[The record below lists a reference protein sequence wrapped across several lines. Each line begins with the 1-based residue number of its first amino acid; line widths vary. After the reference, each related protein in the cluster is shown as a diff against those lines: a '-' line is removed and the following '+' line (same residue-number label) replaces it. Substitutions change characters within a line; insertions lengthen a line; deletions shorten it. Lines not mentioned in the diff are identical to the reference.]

1 MKAEKRIRTGS
12 FFTPSIWVK
21 KSQQYILKTL
31 GKNWQK
37 DYYVWDCASGTGNL
51 LEGLDNYKKV
61 FASTLEAG
69 EVETI
74 RERFDIPE
82 NNAFQFDFLN
92 DSFDNLP
99 LDLQEIIKD
108 PIKSSKLLI
117 YINPPYG
124 QPSDKSLINS
134 NARGSAKKGMVDTK
148 VRDEFFDK
156 VGVGVNQLYVQFFL
170 RIYKYIP
177 NCKLACFTG
186 VKYLNSKSFIGF
198 RNYFKAKFLDG
209 FVVPSDTFYNV
220 KGKFPIG
227 FLMWDLSI
235 KEKMKKVALDV
246 FDKEGKRIV
255 GRELDKLIKGTD
267 QYISKGNDKK
277 GYSAENNKSIN
288 EWVDKFDYKGK
299 SIGILQKEISDFQ
312 HTHFIFINQKE
323 IKRHYK
329 ELNINKQ
336 NVLPSCIYLTARVL
350 FNHTWLN
357 SDDQFL
363 YPTKKE
369 YSAKDKDNINK
380 WINQFDYRNKDIGFL
395 KLNSSDFEYN
405 NIIHTTQILSTK
417 KNKNIYINRKNF
429 LPVSIYLT
437 IRHTLKKTWLNNSDH
452 FLYPTKKEYST
463 ESKKSI
469 NEWVDKFDYEGEN
482 IGFLQKAG
490 NSFQNIKEVF
500 VNQKEIKRHYKAIHI
515 NKENVLPA
523 CIYLTT
529 SQLFSHTWLNDID
542 QFTHPTK
549 KEYSAES
556 KKSINEWINIFDYE
570 GESIGFLRL
579 KNFDL
584 QHNKFIQITQKL
596 STSRYKNI
604 YKENLLPTCIYLT
617 TRQLFRR
624 TWLNDI
630 DHFLYPTKKEYSAKS
645 KKTISDWLRE
655 YYDKEGDGIGSL
667 SLGSILMSHN
677 SHVFLSCKPTHGQIK
692 SCIYTIVTPKNLLP
706 TCIYLTTRQL
716 FRRTWLNDI
725 DHFLYPTKKEY
736 SAENNKSIGDWLREY
751 KVEDNNQYIG
761 WIAGTNN
768 NSLQF
773 SKFIYILNDK
783 NQMPYPIGLWI
794 NKQNT
799 LPTCIYLTNRHIF
812 NHTWLNDID
821 QFTHPKTKP
830 LTWKDDKEFQNN
842 CVACTLF
849 HPQNRISAK
858 EGVNHWIPFTEKEV
872 GAKGKFESNFM
883 TNFLNAKLPKDND
896 GLFECKNDMTPTE
909 PLKFSKEARDVFK
922 AGLEIYKYYHAKD
935 GSNPNYSLHD
945 IRQHFQGF
953 NSKGIMNSKSK
964 DLEYQKL
971 YDNLKDKLEI
981 LATKIRPKVYKYG
994 FLDN

>member
-1 MKAEKRIRTGS
+1 MDQKKRITTGS

-21 KSQQYILKTL
+21 KSQKYILKTL

-37 DYYVWDCASGTGNL
+37 EYYIWDCASGTGNL
-51 LEGLDNYKKV
+51 LEGLDTYKKV
-61 FASTLEAG
+61 FASTLET
-69 EVETI
+69 EEI
-74 RERFDIPE
+74 EIIKERFDIPE

-99 LDLQEIIKD
+99 LDLQKIIKD
-108 PIKSSKLLI
+108 PIKSSRLLI

-124 QPSDKSLINS
+124 QPSDKSLITS
-134 NARGSAKKGMVDTK
+134 DKKEYLKKGMVETK
-148 VRDEFFDK
+148 VRSEFINK
-156 VGVGVNQLYVQFFL
+156 IGVGANQLYVQFFL

-277 GYSAENNKSIN
+277 EYSAEN
-288 EWVDKFDYKGK
+288 
-299 SIGILQKEISDFQ
+299 
-312 HTHFIFINQKE
+312 
-323 IKRHYK
+323 
-329 ELNINKQ
+329 
-336 NVLPSCIYLTARVL
+336 
-350 FNHTWLN
+350 
-357 SDDQFL
+357 
-363 YPTKKE
+363 
-369 YSAKDKDNINK
+369 
-380 WINQFDYRNKDIGFL
+380 
-395 KLNSSDFEYN
+395 
-405 NIIHTTQILSTK
+405 
-417 KNKNIYINRKNF
+417 
-429 LPVSIYLT
+429 
-437 IRHTLKKTWLNNSDH
+437 
-452 FLYPTKKEYST
+452 
-463 ESKKSI
+463 
-469 NEWVDKFDYEGEN
+469 
-482 IGFLQKAG
+482 
-490 NSFQNIKEVF
+490 
-500 VNQKEIKRHYKAIHI
+500 
-515 NKENVLPA
+515 
-523 CIYLTT
+523 
-529 SQLFSHTWLNDID
+529 
-542 QFTHPTK
+542 
-549 KEYSAES
+549 
-556 KKSINEWINIFDYE
+556 KKSINEWINVFDYK
-570 GESIGFLRL
+570 GQDIGFLEL
-579 KNFDL
+579 NSSDF
-584 QHNKFIQITQKL
+584 QYNKFIFTTQKM
-596 STSRYKNI
+596 STNHYKNI
-604 YKENLLPTCIYLT
+604 YINK
-617 TRQLFRR
+617 
-624 TWLNDI
+624 
-630 DHFLYPTKKEYSAKS
+630 
-645 KKTISDWLRE
+645 
-655 YYDKEGDGIGSL
+655 
-667 SLGSILMSHN
+667 
-677 SHVFLSCKPTHGQIK
+677 
-692 SCIYTIVTPKNLLP
+692 KNLLP
-706 TCIYLTTRQL
+706 TCIYLTARQL
-716 FRRTWLNDI
+716 FNYTWLNDI
-725 DHFLYPTKKEY
+725 DQFLYPTKKGY
-736 SAENNKSIGDWLREY
+736 SAESKKSIGDWLREY
-751 KVEDNNQYIG
+751 KADSNSEYIG
-761 WIAGTNN
+761 WLAGTNN

-909 PLKFSKEARDVFK
+909 PLEFSKEAKDVFK
-922 AGLEIYKYYHAKD
+922 AGLEIYKYYHKKD

-971 YDNLKDKLEI
+971 YDDLKDKLEI
-981 LATKIRPKVYKYG
+981 LATKIRPKIFEYK
-994 FLDN
+994 FLDT

>member
-61 FASTLEAG
+61 FASTLEAE

-74 RERFDIPE
+74 KERFDIPK

-108 PIKSSKLLI
+108 PVKSSKLLI

-288 EWVDKFDYKGK
+288 EWIDKFDYKGE

-329 ELNINKQ
+329 AIHINKQ
-336 NVLPSCIYLTARVL
+336 NILPSCIYLTARLL

-363 YPTKKE
+363 
-369 YSAKDKDNINK
+369 
-380 WINQFDYRNKDIGFL
+380 
-395 KLNSSDFEYN
+395 
-405 NIIHTTQILSTK
+405 
-417 KNKNIYINRKNF
+417 
-429 LPVSIYLT
+429 
-437 IRHTLKKTWLNNSDH
+437 
-452 FLYPTKKEYST
+452 
-463 ESKKSI
+463 
-469 NEWVDKFDYEGEN
+469 
-482 IGFLQKAG
+482 
-490 NSFQNIKEVF
+490 
-500 VNQKEIKRHYKAIHI
+500 
-515 NKENVLPA
+515 
-523 CIYLTT
+523 
-529 SQLFSHTWLNDID
+529 
-542 QFTHPTK
+542 HPTK

-556 KKSINEWINIFDYE
+556 KK
-570 GESIGFLRL
+570 L
-579 KNFDL
+579 
-584 QHNKFIQITQKL
+584 
-596 STSRYKNI
+596 
-604 YKENLLPTCIYLT
+604 
-617 TRQLFRR
+617 
-624 TWLNDI
+624 
-630 DHFLYPTKKEYSAKS
+630 
-645 KKTISDWLRE
+645 
-655 YYDKEGDGIGSL
+655 
-667 SLGSILMSHN
+667 
-677 SHVFLSCKPTHGQIK
+677 
-692 SCIYTIVTPKNLLP
+692 
-706 TCIYLTTRQL
+706 
-716 FRRTWLNDI
+716 
-725 DHFLYPTKKEY
+725 
-736 SAENNKSIGDWLREY
+736 IGDWIREY
-751 KVEDNNQYIG
+751 KVEDNSQYIG
-761 WIAGTNN
+761 WIACINN
-768 NSLQF
+768 NNFNKS
-773 SKFIYILNDK
+773 IYTLNNK
-783 NQMPYPIGLWI
+783 NQMPEPKGLWI
-794 NKQNT
+794 AQQNM
-799 LPTCIYLTNRHIF
+799 LPVHIYLSIRNILKS
-812 NHTWLNDID
+812 NWLNGDD
-821 QFTHPKTKP
+821 YFTHPKTKP

-981 LATKIRPKVYKYG
+981 LATEIRTKVYKYG

>member
-61 FASTLEAG
+61 FASTLEAE

-74 RERFDIPE
+74 RERFDIPK

-108 PIKSSKLLI
+108 PVKSSKLLI

-267 QYISKGNDKK
+267 QYISKDNDKK
-277 GYSAENNKSIN
+277 GYSAESKKSINEWVDSFINKSYIKIGTLYNQNDDYQHNKEARFTIKDNHNHSKLINQASLLPSCIYLTARHIFNHTWLNNNDYFLYPTKKEYSAESNKSIN
-288 EWVDKFDYKGK
+288 EWVDKFDHKGE
-299 SIGILQKEISDFQ
+299 SIGFLQKEISDFQ
-312 HTHFIFINQKE
+312 HTHFIFINQKKV
-323 IKRHYK
+323 KR
-329 ELNINKQ
+329 
-336 NVLPSCIYLTARVL
+336 S
-350 FNHTWLN
+350 
-357 SDDQFL
+357 
-363 YPTKKE
+363 
-369 YSAKDKDNINK
+369 
-380 WINQFDYRNKDIGFL
+380 
-395 KLNSSDFEYN
+395 
-405 NIIHTTQILSTK
+405 
-417 KNKNIYINRKNF
+417 
-429 LPVSIYLT
+429 
-437 IRHTLKKTWLNNSDH
+437 
-452 FLYPTKKEYST
+452 
-463 ESKKSI
+463 
-469 NEWVDKFDYEGEN
+469 
-482 IGFLQKAG
+482 
-490 NSFQNIKEVF
+490 
-500 VNQKEIKRHYKAIHI
+500 YKAIHI
-515 NKENVLPA
+515 NK
-523 CIYLTT
+523 
-529 SQLFSHTWLNDID
+529 
-542 QFTHPTK
+542 
-549 KEYSAES
+549 
-556 KKSINEWINIFDYE
+556 
-570 GESIGFLRL
+570 
-579 KNFDL
+579 
-584 QHNKFIQITQKL
+584 
-596 STSRYKNI
+596 
-604 YKENLLPTCIYLT
+604 
-617 TRQLFRR
+617 
-624 TWLNDI
+624 
-630 DHFLYPTKKEYSAKS
+630 
-645 KKTISDWLRE
+645 
-655 YYDKEGDGIGSL
+655 
-667 SLGSILMSHN
+667 
-677 SHVFLSCKPTHGQIK
+677 
-692 SCIYTIVTPKNLLP
+692 KNLLP
-706 TCIYLTTRQL
+706 TCIYLTARHTL
-716 FRRTWLNDI
+716 KNTWLNSD

-736 SAENNKSIGDWLREY
+736 SAENKKSIGDWLREY
-751 KVEDNNQYIG
+751 KADNNSKYIG
-761 WIAGTNN
+761 WIVGTNAGDFQHN
-768 NSLQF
+768 
-773 SKFIYILNDK
+773 KFVCILNSKDGIS
-783 NQMPYPIGLWI
+783 NPRGEWI
-794 NKQNT
+794 AQQNI
-799 LPTCIYLTNRHIF
+799 LPVYIYLSIRNILKS
-812 NHTWLNDID
+812 NWLNGDD

-849 HPQNRISAK
+849 HPQNRTSAK

-981 LATKIRPKVYKYG
+981 LATEIRPKVYKYG